1 MTLLVSQFFFQFI
14 MLSCLHVFQYL
25 DGTIDRDA
33 ISTWILS
40 SEVFL
45 QTMNIS
51 PVKLTRLI
59 RLVRQWYFKK
69 KKNVVFGEIPQSLKR
84 IKLYNKKIEQFT
96 VLRGFFVVLLNI
108 HRSLNRL
115 FLTSDWEL
123 IWAERVS
130 LLTSGQD
137 ESYFILY
144 QLSLGWPAFYSL

>member
-1 MTLLVSQFFFQFI
+1 MWLTATGSRCQVSKVTFKLNDTFSQSVLFPVYYVVMSTYI
-14 MLSCLHVFQYL
+14 LQYL

-45 QTMNIS
+45 KTMNIS

-84 IKLYNKKIEQFT
+84 IKLYNQKIEQFT

-123 IWAERVS
+123 I
-130 LLTSGQD
+130 
-137 ESYFILY
+137 
-144 QLSLGWPAFYSL
+144 